1 MSQVT
6 IYMDDDA
13 IALAKNSATAA
24 KTSLSRW
31 LTGLVKE
38 KTAVQ
43 ANKGWPADFWEMAGA
58 WSESDFPD
66 VTQMRA
72 DETPQAPRESF

>member
-13 IALAKNSATAA
+13 ITLAKKSAMAA
-24 KTSLSRW
+24 KTSLSSW
-31 LTGLVKE
+31 MTGLVKE

-43 ANKGWPADFWEMAGA
+43 PNKGWPADFWEMAGA

-66 VTQMRA
+66 LEQMRVN
-72 DETPQAPRESF
+72 ETQQTPRESF

>member
-38 KTAVQ
+38 KTAAQ
-43 ANKGWPADFWEMAGA
+43 TNQGWPADFWDMAGA

-66 VTQMRA
+66 VTPMRA
-72 DETPQAPRESF
+72 NETPQAPRESF

>member
-13 IALAKNSATAA
+13 ITLAKNSATAE
-24 KTSLSRW
+24 KISLSRW
-31 LTGLVKE
+31 MTGLVKE

-43 ANKGWPADFWEMAGA
+43 VNKGWPADFWDMAGA

-66 VTQMRA
+66 VAQMRA
-72 DETPQAPRESF
+72 NETPQAPRESF